1 MVPPGLKKVLEDC
14 CGQDRYRCIVQSRD
28 SLIFGAV
35 DAVLS
40 ELLSATNS
48 PVTGKNTGN
57 SLDFVQLLQVKY
69 TSIGLYSGRL
79 LESSF
84 QSSL

>member
-35 DAVLS
+35 EAVLREPLS
-40 ELLSATNS
+40 RPYSLLS
-48 PVTGKNTGN
+48 GINTGI
-57 SLDFVQLLQVKY
+57 FHG
-69 TSIGLYSGRL
+69 IGIIR
-79 LESSF
+79 
-84 QSSL
+84 QSS